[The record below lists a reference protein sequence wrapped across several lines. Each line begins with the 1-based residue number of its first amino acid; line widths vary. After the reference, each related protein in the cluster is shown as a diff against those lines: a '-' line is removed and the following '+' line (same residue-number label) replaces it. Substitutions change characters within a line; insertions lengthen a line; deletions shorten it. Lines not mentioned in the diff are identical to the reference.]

1 MKAEQQY
8 IDLFT
13 HYEDLIC
20 RHAAG
25 LMNLPRAEALT
36 DLERLGFPTVKS
48 EDYKYTDVAQ
58 AFAPDYGVNINRL
71 DIPVNPY
78 DVFRCDVPNLSTS
91 LYFVVNDTFYDK
103 MLPKAHLPKV
113 FMPGEC
119 VLSWKSIPK
128 WLPAI
133 MARRHQP
140 VRMVS
145 LP

>member
-25 LMNLPRAEALT
+25 LMNLPRAEALA

-78 DVFRCDVPNLSTS
+78 DVFRCDVPNLSTT
-91 LYFVVNDTFYDK
+91 LYFVVNDTFLTRCYRK
-103 MLPKAHLPKV
+103 PIFPKV

>member
-25 LMNLPRAEALT
+25 LMNLPRAEALA

-103 MLPKAHLPKV
+103 MLPKAHLPEGV
-113 FMPGEC
+113 YAGGMR
-119 VLSWKSIPK
+119 SWKSIPK

>member
-25 LMNLPRAEALT
+25 LMNLPRAEALA

-91 LYFVVNDTFYDK
+91 LYFVVNDTSMTRCYRKPSSRRCLCRGNAYF
-103 MLPKAHLPKV
+103 HGKV
-113 FMPGEC
+113 SRSGFPLLWQGGTN
-119 VLSWKSIPK
+119 
-128 WLPAI
+128 
-133 MARRHQP
+133 R
-140 VRMVS
+140 
-145 LP
+145 